1 MRYIITSVLASQL
14 ATAAMAEV
22 PMVVTDIPPVHS
34 LVAMVMGELGQPVLL
49 LDQGGDAH
57 DFQLRP
63 SQAAAIADAD
73 LVVWIGPE
81 MSPWLDHVIDGGGT
95 KAAVLGLLAA
105 EGTYRQDYAEEG
117 HDHEGHDHAAEK
129 AGEHD
134 HDHAAEKAHDHG
146 AEQAHDHEGH
156 DHEGHDHE
164 GHDHSGTD
172 PHAWLDPHNAE
183 AWVGLIAAELGR
195 IDPANAAAYAA
206 NAAAAAERI
215 AALEAEVSA
224 TLAPVKDRPF
234 VVFHE
239 AYGYFAGHFGLT
251 IAGAVAEGDAASP
264 GAARLRELQAAAE
277 GRALCVF
284 PEANH
289 DPSLSAQLAEATGT
303 RLGGALDPEGSAL
316 EPGEGLYPALL
327 TGLAQTLAACL
338 SQG

>member
-22 PMVVTDIPPVHS
+22 PLVVTDIPPVHS
-34 LVAMVMGELGQPVLL
+34 LVAMVMGDLGQPVLL

-63 SQAAAIADAD
+63 SQAGAIADAG

-95 KAAVLGLLAA
+95 TAAVLGLLAA
-105 EGTYRQDYAEEG
+105 EGTYRQGYGEEAG
-117 HDHEGHDHAAEK
+117 GDHEGHDHAAKK
-129 AGEHD
+129 AEGHD
-134 HDHAAEKAHDHG
+134 HDHGTEKAHDHG
-146 AEQAHDHEGH
+146 AEEAAEEAG
-156 DHEGHDHE
+156 DHE
-164 GHDHSGTD
+164 GHDHSGVD

-195 IDPANAAAYAA
+195 IDPANAATYAA

-215 AALEAEVSA
+215 EALEAEVSA

-264 GAARLRELQAAAE
+264 GAARLRELQEAAE

-289 DPSLSAQLAEATGT
+289 DPALSAQLAEATGT
-303 RLGGALDPEGSAL
+303 RLGGTLDPEGSAL
-316 EPGEGLYPALL
+316 EPGAGLYPALL
-327 TGLAQTLAACL
+327 TGLAQTLAECL

>member
-22 PMVVTDIPPVHS
+22 PLVVTDIPPVHS
-34 LVAMVMGELGQPVLL
+34 LVAMVMGDLGQPVLL

-63 SQAAAIADAD
+63 SQAGAIADAG

-95 KAAVLGLLAA
+95 TAAVLGLLAA
-105 EGTYRQDYAEEG
+105 EGTYRQGYGEEAG
-117 HDHEGHDHAAEK
+117 GDHEGHDHAAED
-129 AGEHD
+129 E
-134 HDHAAEKAHDHG
+134 HDHAAEEAG
-146 AEQAHDHEGH
+146 
-156 DHEGHDHE
+156 DHE
-164 GHDHSGTD
+164 GHDHSGID
-172 PHAWLDPHNAE
+172 PHAWLDPHNAK

-195 IDPANAAAYAA
+195 IDPANAATYAA
-206 NAAAAAERI
+206 NAVAAAERI
-215 AALEAEVSA
+215 GALEAEVSA
-224 TLAPVKDRPF
+224 TLAPVRDRPF

-289 DPSLSAQLAEATGT
+289 DPALPAQLAEATGT
-303 RLGGALDPEGSAL
+303 RLGGTLDPEGSGL
-316 EPGEGLYPALL
+316 EPGAGLYPALL
-327 TGLAQTLAACL
+327 TGLAQTLTECL

>member
-14 ATAAMAEV
+14 ATAALAEV
-22 PMVVTDIPPVHS
+22 PAVVTDIPPVHS
-34 LVAMVMGELGQPVLL
+34 LVAMVMGDLGQPVLL

-63 SQAAAIADAD
+63 RQAGAIADAD

-81 MSPWLDHVIDGGGT
+81 MSPWLDHVLESGATQG
-95 KAAVLGLLAA
+95 AVLGLLAA
-105 EGTYRQDYAEEG
+105 EGTFRQDYDAEGG
-117 HDHEGHDHAAEK
+117 HDHG
-129 AGEHD
+129 G

-146 AEQAHDHEGH
+146 TKDVHDHTAAGGH
-156 DHEGHDHE
+156 DHEGHDHA
-164 GHDHSGTD
+164 GTD

-195 IDPANAAAYAA
+195 IDPANATTYAA
-206 NAAAAAERI
+206 NAAAAAAQI
-215 AALEAEVSA
+215 DALEAEVEA
-224 TLAPVKDRPF
+224 TLAPVKDRAF

-289 DPSLSAQLAEATGT
+289 DPALSAQLAEATGT
-303 RLGGALDPEGSAL
+303 RLGGALDPEGAGL
-316 EPGEGLYPALL
+316 EPGAGLYPALL
-327 TGLAQTLAACL
+327 TGLAQTLADCL